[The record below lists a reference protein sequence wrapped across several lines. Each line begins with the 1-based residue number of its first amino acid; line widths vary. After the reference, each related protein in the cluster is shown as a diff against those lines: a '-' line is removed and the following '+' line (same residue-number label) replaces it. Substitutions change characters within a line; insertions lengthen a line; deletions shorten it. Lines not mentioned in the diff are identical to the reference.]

1 MSDKSKKEGV
11 DPSKILLDENGSFEL
26 SEEDLEKVGGGM
38 DKQVIIVIRGTKCK
52 PDSGGGTVIRGTTCT
67 KS

>member
-1 MSDKSKKEGV
+1 MTEKKKEAGV
-11 DPSKILLDENGSFEL
+11 DPGKIVLDENGSFEL
-26 SEEDLEKVGGGM
+26 SEDDLEKIGGGM
-38 DKQVIIVIRGTKCK
+38 GKQVIIVIRGTKCG